1 MTMAL
6 ALAFMSGALQ
16 SAAPQ
21 TAQAEA
27 VPAAECAPGVY
38 LLTQANGGERRLLT
52 ERTTSHRRMGNVLK
66 GMLFGGFS
74 NIESRAVVEGA
85 RAETRLTNRRPAF
98 LFCDVVIPETAS
110 AAAGGM
116 GYVGGQRATRPA
128 NVRLV
133 RFDVEDDRRDYPL
146 SALNGRKSARYFFP
160 FTVRNVGPGMRE
172 VTPIAELP
180 PGEYGFVS
188 LTKGDEFALGDD
200 APKDRVIDFAVDVS
214 AD

>member
-1 MTMAL
+1 MTMVL
-6 ALAFMSGALQ
+6 ALAVISAALQ
-16 SAAPQ
+16 SAAPEA
-21 TAQAEA
+21 AQAEA

-66 GMLFGGFS
+66 GMLFGGVS
-74 NIESRAVVEGA
+74 NIENRAVVQGA

-98 LFCDVVIPETAS
+98 LFCDAVKPENAP
-110 AAAGGM
+110 AAGGGM

-128 NVRLV
+128 NFRLV
-133 RFDVEDDRRDYPL
+133 RFDVENDGRDYPL
-146 SALNGRKSARYFFP
+146 STLSGKKSARYFFP
-160 FTVRNVGPGMRE
+160 FTVRNAGPGMRE

-180 PGEYGFVS
+180 PGEYGFVG
-188 LTKGDEFALGDD
+188 LAKGSQFAFGDD
-200 APKDRVIDFAVDVS
+200 APKDRVIDFAIDVP